1 MYDDNVVPQQDEY
14 LAPTEQELKQ
24 AKTNAKVGSTST
36 SQTEVRHCDL
46 TTWCSLSI
54 IIIIMYLCSAQYLH
68 ILQDSKRYLTNPT
81 V

>member
-1 MYDDNVVPQQDEY
+1 MTLSGAAKNTFSLFFLLCFLNLFAEVYDDNVVPQQDEY

-46 TTWCSLSI
+46 TT
-54 IIIIMYLCSAQYLH
+54 
-68 ILQDSKRYLTNPT
+68 
-81 V
+81 